1 MMQRGD
7 LVKHTYGAS
16 EGILGVVIEVD
27 ADRRR
32 KAARH
37 TVKVLTVDG
46 LRRWPVSRVEL
57 VNASR

>member
-7 LVKHTYGAS
+7 LVKNTSGAS
-16 EGILGVVIEVD
+16 DGILGVVIEVD

-32 KAARH
+32 KFARH

-46 LRRWPVSRVEL
+46 LRRWPVTRVEL
-57 VNASR
+57 VQCK